1 MSIKKNALITL
12 GVGMLLS
19 FSAFGAEEEYQKG
32 YQIYKKICASCHVE
46 EVSPEEIAKI
56 RESVKAGEKPP
67 FKAPPMSE
75 VSARVKKFYPDE
87 ESFVNFVKDYI
98 TSPSKKKGVCL
109 PMAYKLFGVMP
120 AIGKNMKEEDKE
132 AVAVWLYRRYDET
145 WEEFIKKHPH

>member
-1 MSIKKNALITL
+1 MGKFFRLIL
-12 GVGMLLS
+12 GMGMLTVLS
-19 FSAFGAEEEYQKG
+19 AYSAEEEFQKG
-32 YQIYKKICASCHVE
+32 YHIYQKICAACHLESVT
-46 EVSPEEIAKI
+46 PEEMAKI
-56 RESVKAGEKPP
+56 RESVKAGKKPP

-87 ESFVNFVKDYI
+87 EAFVNFVKDYI
-98 TSPSKKKGVCL
+98 TNPSKKKGVCL

-132 AVAVWLYRRYDET
+132 AVAIWLYRRFDET